1 MTVTIEIPKAIEAL
15 VLAEVEASGVDF
27 CQFVSDV
34 LIDHFEETA
43 DRRVANSRLEVRQ
56 VPITAN
62 QLRKNL
68 GSDN

>member
-1 MTVTIEIPKAIEAL
+1 MTVTIEIPSEIEAL
-15 VLAEVEASGVDF
+15 VRAEVDASGVELR
-27 CQFVSDV
+27 QFVSDV

-62 QLRKNL
+62 QLYP
-68 GSDN
+68 